1 MVAGVGQTEARI
13 ITVTLAPLCT
23 IALRFRESSMR
34 KKLEIF
40 GVEKGREVERSG
52 VLVRQTG
59 SANYRKTPDLLF
71 FPAVA
76 RPDAGAESFAA
87 AVGCCGW
94 SGRIGGSEQGRNLLR
109 RLPTSNEQR
118 SSFLWLRSQFH
129 TRIL

>member
-1 MVAGVGQTEARI
+1 MVAWAGQTEARI

-76 RPDAGAESFAA
+76 RQDAGAESIAA
-87 AVGCCGW
+87 AVGCTTG
-94 SGRIGGSEQGRNLLR
+94 SAEELQGGSPFKPRPFSVLIW
-109 RLPTSNEQR
+109 
-118 SSFLWLRSQFH
+118 F
-129 TRIL
+129 